1 MLWQVGGYYGNASDT
16 LARASGFGFSAPDR
30 DADGTAV
37 HCAQF
42 EEAGWWMAHC
52 HDSNLNG
59 KKPFGII
66 WYHTPLKDYLRLR
79 KTRMM
84 VAPATA
90 ADLVT
95 TAPLTTQAPRP
106 EVRKNATW
114 EELGNSTEPT
124 DVEAATNSTEAPDDV
139 ETSQNSTNVREEY
152 DWAMNRTEE
161 NEPAL
166 VESSATTNMTIN
178 LPLPNGTSSPYSTNL
193 PENVTQSSGKEAS
206 SLPTKGEKTTQKKV
220 PPTQTSEKT
229 EKEIQKKVPLT
240 QTTEKTEK
248 NEKETQKK
256 VPSTQTT
263 EKTENAEKE
272 TQTTENK
279 IPSAKFPKGDSES
292 EILH

>member
-1 MLWQVGGYYGNASDT
+1 MFWQVGGYYGNASDT

-84 VAPATA
+84 VAPTTA

-106 EVRKNATW
+106 DVRKNETR
-114 EELGNSTEPT
+114 EDLGNSTEPT
-124 DVEAATNSTEAPDDV
+124 DVEAATNSTETPYDV
-139 ETSQNSTNVREEY
+139 ETSQNSTNVLEEY

-166 VESSATTNMTIN
+166 VEASATTNMTVN
-178 LPLPNGTSSPYSTNL
+178 LPLPSGTSSPNSTNL

-206 SLPTKGEKTTQKKV
+206 SLPTKVEKTIPNKV
-220 PPTQTSEKT
+220 LPTQTSEKT
-229 EKEIQKKVPLT
+229 EKT
-240 QTTEKTEK
+240 D
-248 NEKETQKK
+248 
-256 VPSTQTT
+256 
-263 EKTENAEKE
+263 KE
-272 TQTTENK
+272 TQTTEKAEKETQMTENK
-279 IPSAKFPKGDSES
+279 VPPAKFPKGDSEL